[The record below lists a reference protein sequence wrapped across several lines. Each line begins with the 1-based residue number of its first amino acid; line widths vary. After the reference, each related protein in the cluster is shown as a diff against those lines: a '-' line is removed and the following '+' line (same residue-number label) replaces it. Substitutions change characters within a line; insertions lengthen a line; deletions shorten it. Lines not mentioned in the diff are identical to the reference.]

1 MSIKPI
7 AKNMNLVTSTKADK
21 SIPTSVPTSQNLGNG
36 GGSNAFR
43 YVDGVNFHQPRVQ
56 NAQLILGEIEK
67 PPLIEN
73 TGKPIV
79 PGEGEL
85 PPLPP
90 GAQEYYNQFKDLNDE
105 QIHDKVQKLY
115 DEEPKSKVDFLTKIN
130 NIKSATDRLNFE
142 RSQKLS
148 QAGIA

>member
-1 MSIKPI
+1 VSIRPI
-7 AKNMNLVTSTKADK
+7 VKNANLVTSAKANK
-21 SIPTSVPTSQNLGNG
+21 NIPTSVPTSQNLGTG
-36 GGSNAFR
+36 GGSNALR
-43 YVDGVNFHQPRVQ
+43 YVDGVNFHQPRIQ

-90 GAQEYYNQFKDLNDE
+90 GAQEYYNQFKGLNDK

-115 DEEPKSKVDFLTKIN
+115 EEDPESRGDFLAKIN

-142 RSQKLS
+142 RAQKLS
-148 QAGIA
+148 QADIA